1 MADDSAIGRC
11 WIAAGTHRI
20 VPRPQTWISCFLWTL
35 ISRAGTIQPYCG
47 TAMGKTHGSPC
58 L

>member
-1 MADDSAIGRC
+1 VADDCVIGCC

-20 VPRPQTWISCFLWTL
+20 VPRPQTWISCFRSTV
-35 ISRAGTIQPYCG
+35 ISHAGTKTYCG
-47 TAMGKTHGSPC
+47 TAVGKTHGSPC